1 MDAELLLLAS
11 GLTTATYSEP
21 LFTNHNWMRSINK
34 KEGKEGRNDGR
45 KEGKEG
51 REGRKGR
58 KGRKEG
64 NNTVFSLDR
73 LPQLEHLVYE

>member
-1 MDAELLLLAS
+1 
-11 GLTTATYSEP
+11 
-21 LFTNHNWMRSINK
+21 MRSINK

-58 KGRKEG
+58 KEG